1 MLIVFRYWSPGLPEA
16 KLQRLVE
23 VYFKGQKAS
32 TMRSYESSFR
42 KLGGLCIECDLII
55 FRLDEGARCL
65 LWVEA
70 RDSRISVASMRGIS
84 AVISLLQEV
93 MGEEEIS
100 SGREKTLKKA
110 LAKESNLEVVKRKRE
125 PGTWSDVKALV
136 QEAECTGRRADCGL
150 EDSGFGRSMFLW
162 MQEDGRCGQGAS
174 L

>member
-1 MLIVFRYWSPGLPEA
+1 MSFVVFRIRSPGMPEG

-23 VYFKGQKAS
+23 VYSKGREMS
-32 TMRSYESSFR
+32 TMKSYESSFR
-42 KLGGLCIECDLII
+42 KLGGLCRECDLSV

-70 RDSRISVASMRGIS
+70 RDRRFTAASMRGIS

-110 LAKESNLEVVKRKRE
+110 LAKESNLEVKKRKRE
-125 PGTWSDVKALV
+125 PGTWGDVKALV
-136 QEAECTGRRADCGL
+136 R
-150 EDSGFGRSMFLW
+150 
-162 MQEDGRCGQGAS
+162 
-174 L
+174 